1 MNKYKTCIAILC
13 WNDYRGRLKRTVDS
27 FWKHNG
33 HSWDADTIVWD
44 NTDAGTGEDRGYIDG
59 LPFQVFREGD
69 GENIGV
75 QDGTIKLWDIC
86 SSLGYEYILNLQDD
100 FPSIAKT
107 RVKRAISLLKS
118 RPDIGCIKLNDKKDR
133 KRNIA
138 TKEKIRKKFITHKS
152 ERFMIS
158 NLHFTL
164 NPTIMRTDLA
174 NIMRGSKSEI
184 VMMEK
189 YNKKYKLRAQ
199 LVNPTFKTVIVKRR
213 DGWRRRKKGE

>member
-1 MNKYKTCIAILC
+1 
-13 WNDYRGRLKRTVDS
+13 
-27 FWKHNG
+27 
-33 HSWDADTIVWD
+33 
-44 NTDAGTGEDRGYIDG
+44 
-59 LPFQVFREGD
+59 
-69 GENIGV
+69 
-75 QDGTIKLWDIC
+75 
-86 SSLGYEYILNLQDD
+86 
-100 FPSIAKT
+100 
-107 RVKRAISLLKS
+107 
-118 RPDIGCIKLNDKKDR
+118 
-133 KRNIA
+133 
-138 TKEKIRKKFITHKS
+138 
-152 ERFMIS
+152 MIF

>member
-1 MNKYKTCIAILC
+1 MNKRKICIAVLC
-13 WNDYRGRLKRTVDS
+13 WKDYTDRLKKTIDS

-33 HSWDADTIVWD
+33 HVWDSDIIVWD
-44 NTDAGTGEDRGYIDG
+44 NTDTGEDREYIDG

-69 GENIGV
+69 CGKNLGV
-75 QDGTIKLWDIC
+75 QKGSVHLWDIC
-86 SSLGYEYILNLQDD
+86 SSMGYEYILNLQDD

-107 RVKRAISLLKS
+107 KIKRVVSFLES
-118 RPDIGCIKLNDKKDR
+118 RSDIGCIKLNDKKDR

-138 TKEKIRKKFITHKS
+138 TKDKIKKKFIIHKK
-152 ERFMIS
+152 EQFMIS

-174 NIMRGSKSEI
+174 DLLRDSKSEI
-184 VMMEK
+184 EMMKK

-213 DGWRRRKKGE
+213 DGWTRNA